1 MFRTRDDYRHDIC
14 EIDRFLFMGSPFAST
29 RKVLAGRGVDNE
41 SLEFRSGA
49 RHRLRRYDGGA
60 INPVGK
66 FTDGLLAASAH
77 LKAPNSEHAF
87 LKRVFSR
94 WKKLQFT
101 EARNSRFTRSLV
113 LLLHSDTQ
121 PKT

>member
-1 MFRTRDDYRHDIC
+1 MEAQQHLCIFDSMFRTRDDDRHDVG
-14 EIDRFLFMGSPFAST
+14 EIDRFIFMRCPFAST

-66 FTDGLLAASAH
+66 FTDHLLAA
-77 LKAPNSEHAF
+77 PHA
-87 LKRVFSR
+87 
-94 WKKLQFT
+94 
-101 EARNSRFTRSLV
+101 ETRGF
-113 LLLHSDTQ
+113 
-121 PKT
+121 